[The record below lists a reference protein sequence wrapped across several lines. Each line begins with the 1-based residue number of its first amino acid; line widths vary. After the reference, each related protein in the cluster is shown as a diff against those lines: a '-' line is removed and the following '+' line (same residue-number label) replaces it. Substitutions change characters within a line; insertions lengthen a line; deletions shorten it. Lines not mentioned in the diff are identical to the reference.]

1 MSPYPTYPGPPGL
14 PYVAP
19 PAPAPALEDPVCDA
33 CAKGDAE
40 ALRRLLEQG
49 ASADDRQPVTLTSP
63 LHILC
68 SFSLPPKGDLIA
80 CFELLRAAGANLD
93 ARDRSGYTPLHHA
106 AELSPSLTSALIE
119 AGASLNVK
127 GGGDYTPL
135 HYAAGYGSYVGELTV
150 PLLLRAGAAVNAKDW
165 DGATPLQLAVDS
177 VPGQSWRRHHHRV
190 IPMLLRAGAEI
201 PLTAPDEMKNPTEN
215 PYIRRVLM
223 AGGFKKYEQAHL
235 AKLTRTF
242 ASKFRLPAQP
252 ARRVAEFWLHAGC
265 Y

>member
-201 PLTAPDEMKNPTEN
+201 PFTAPDGMANPTEN

-223 AGGFKKYEQAHL
+223 AGGFRRYE
-235 AKLTRTF
+235 
-242 ASKFRLPAQP
+242 
-252 ARRVAEFWLHAGC
+252 
-265 Y
+265 